1 MHANKTFAVFNIL
14 NFEENNTKGL
24 RYTWKQKVEFIIYRV
39 NIL

>member
-24 RYTWKQKVEFIIYRV
+24 RYTWKQKIEFIYTGL
-39 NIL
+39 N